1 MAKYLKLFEQHSQ
14 YEAYINGQDA
24 VLPNVSYCI
33 DNDEVHYNN
42 AGTYI
47 EIVYKG
53 NNAASATNIITKEI
67 NAFGDTYTLDESSIT
82 KMTLDE
88 QEITFSEFTVV
99 NAAQSYGA
107 TCNLYTY
114 TFNDENEHSL
124 KIWTTSSEM
133 LRLSP
138 WNSGPSPNP
147 QYYFTSIVS
156 VTIPKSVTSIGG
168 SAFRG
173 CSGLTSITIPKSVTS
188 IGYAAFNGCSG
199 LTSITIP
206 NGATSIDDFTFNNC
220 TSLTSVTIPDSVT
233 SIGNSAFGYCS
244 GLTSVTIGNGVTSIG
259 SSAFYQCSSLTN
271 VTIPN
276 SVTNISSNAFQGCSS
291 LASVI
296 IPDSVTEIGGSAFEN
311 CSSLTSVTIP
321 NNVTDIGNTAF
332 QGCSSLTSVIIP
344 NSVTRIGT
352 NAFRYCTVLTSV
364 TINATTP
371 PIAEFGVFDGTNDC
385 PIYVPSERV
394 NIYKAASGWSDY
406 ASRIQAIP

>member
-1 MAKYLKLFEQHSQ
+1 MAKYLKLFEQHAQ
-14 YEAYINGQDA
+14 YETYINSQDA

-53 NNAASATNIITKEI
+53 NNAASATNIIAKEI

-82 KMTLDE
+82 KMTLDG

-173 CSGLTSITIPKSVTS
+173 CSGLTSITIGNCVTD
-188 IGYAAFNGCSG
+188 IGNYAFNG
-199 LTSITIP
+199 
-206 NGATSIDDFTFNNC
+206 
-220 TSLTSVTIPDSVT
+220 
-233 SIGNSAFGYCS
+233 
-244 GLTSVTIGNGVTSIG
+244 
-259 SSAFYQCSSLTN
+259 
-271 VTIPN
+271 
-276 SVTNISSNAFQGCSS
+276 
-291 LASVI
+291 
-296 IPDSVTEIGGSAFEN
+296 
-311 CSSLTSVTIP
+311 CSSLTSVTIE
-321 NNVTDIGNTAF
+321 
-332 QGCSSLTSVIIP
+332 
-344 NSVTRIGT
+344 
-352 NAFRYCTVLTSV
+352 
-364 TINATTP
+364 ATTP
-371 PIAEFGVFDGTNDC
+371 PILDSTTFMSTNSC
-385 PIYVPSERV
+385 PIYVPAQSV
-394 NIYKAASGWSDY
+394 DAYKAASLWSDY
-406 ASRIQAIP
+406 ASRIQAIS